1 MSILSTVKKGYMTIK
16 TASGYVKLLP
26 RTLATLVAMSDGKS
40 VEEKITELNS
50 KLSKQNLS
58 FSNLGWTNPTYQII
72 KYGDIVMINYRCVV
86 TNSAAHTVFYVAS
99 LPTNLRPSKVLH
111 CAAWVADSP
120 GNRHGASLQIQP
132 TGELHLI
139 AGVGNFVEAGFLA
152 TFILI

>member
-1 MSILSTVKKGYMTIK
+1 
-16 TASGYVKLLP
+16 
-26 RTLATLVAMSDGKS
+26 
-40 VEEKITELNS
+40 
-50 KLSKQNLS
+50 
-58 FSNLGWTNPTYQII
+58 
-72 KYGDIVMINYRCVV
+72 MINYRCVV

-139 AGVGNFVEAGFLA
+139 AGVGKFVEAGFLA

>member
-1 MSILSTVKKGYMTIK
+1 
-16 TASGYVKLLP
+16 
-26 RTLATLVAMSDGKS
+26 
-40 VEEKITELNS
+40 
-50 KLSKQNLS
+50 
-58 FSNLGWTNPTYQII
+58 
-72 KYGDIVMINYRCVV
+72 MINYRCVV

-152 TFILI
+152 TFILILQIPVERYAHSEITGTAIPL